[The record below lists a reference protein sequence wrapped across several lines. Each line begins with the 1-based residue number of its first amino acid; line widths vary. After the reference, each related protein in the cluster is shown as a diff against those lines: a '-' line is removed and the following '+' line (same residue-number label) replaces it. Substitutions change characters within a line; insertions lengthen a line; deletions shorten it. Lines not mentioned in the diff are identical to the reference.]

1 MPTTHAPLVLKKKES
16 LEQLHIA
23 MGVPAYRLA
32 HELRFPLYVLNTVL
46 GGGMSSRL
54 FQDIREKQG
63 LAYAVYSELNLF
75 SDTGCLTVYAGTAV
89 ETAKQVVQSVVGE
102 FRQLKEQFIAE
113 EELRRAKDHL
123 KGSLMLSL
131 ESTSSRM
138 SNLARQ
144 ELYFDRFM
152 TLDEMIDSIEAVTR
166 EQVQDIAREFFRTEN
181 IALAMLG
188 RLGAIEVSR
197 DDLVC

>member
-1 MPTTHAPLVLKKKES
+1 
-16 LEQLHIA
+16 
-23 MGVPAYRLA
+23 
-32 HELRFPLYVLNTVL
+32 LNTVL

-54 FQDIREKQG
+54 FQDIRERKG

-75 SDTGCLTVYAGTAV
+75 SDTGCLTVYAGTGI
-89 ETAKQVVQSVVGE
+89 ETAKQVVASVIQE
-102 FRQLKEQFIAE
+102 FKQLKDELIGE
-113 EELRRAKDHL
+113 DELRRAKDHL

-144 ELYFDRFM
+144 ELYFERFM
-152 TLDEMIDSIEAVTR
+152 SLDEMLEAIESVTR
-166 EQVQDIAREFFRTEN
+166 EQVQAIAQEFFKTEN

-188 RLGAIEVSR
+188 RLGGIEVTR
-197 DDLVC
+197 EDLAC